1 MLAVEARFRA
11 LGDFRY
17 PAFQQTRL
25 TTTNLPPPSQSLP
38 ISLQFD
44 FIDVHEFHANNCTTR
59 LQYGWFWA
67 LFIKSIAVYVADIYT
82 AVALF
87 ASGHWA
93 ASELTS
99 DSGNSNVI
107 EVPFS
112 WVQLGDF
119 GDRGMR
125 SRSYPALSANALLG
139 PPQDRK
145 VDLFRMHPFLLFA
158 SGVSETW
165 FGTGNSTLD

>member
-1 MLAVEARFRA
+1 
-11 LGDFRY
+11 
-17 PAFQQTRL
+17 
-25 TTTNLPPPSQSLP
+25 LPPFATYHPS
-38 ISLQFD
+38 QFD
-44 FIDVHEFHANNCTTR
+44 FIDVHEFHATNCTTR

-67 LFIKSIAVYVADIYT
+67 LFLKSIAVYIADIYT

-112 WVQLGDF
+112 
-119 GDRGMR
+119 
-125 SRSYPALSANALLG
+125 
-139 PPQDRK
+139 
-145 VDLFRMHPFLLFA
+145 
-158 SGVSETW
+158 
-165 FGTGNSTLD
+165 